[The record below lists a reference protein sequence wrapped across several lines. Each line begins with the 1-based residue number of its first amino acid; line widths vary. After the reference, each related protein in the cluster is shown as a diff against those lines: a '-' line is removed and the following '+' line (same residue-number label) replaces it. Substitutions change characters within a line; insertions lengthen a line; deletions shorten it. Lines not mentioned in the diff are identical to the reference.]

1 MTTEAE
7 AEPIVRISEPGA
19 AAVDRDGLTPRAFGI
34 GLVLCGLM
42 CVGLTYNRM
51 ITQGSFIGGGYYMD
65 RGALFVLFL
74 LVVAV
79 NPLLGAIRNR
89 FALTRGELLAIY
101 TMFLILLPAW
111 VMTKPVILY
120 TTGVTYH
127 ATPEL
132 RHIEAVPPHLLPWLV
147 PQGAETVK
155 DLYEGLPRGGSIP
168 WLGWVLP
175 LWSWG
180 SFLIVLFIVLICLGV
195 LMRRQWEE
203 HERFAFPLMQVPLAM
218 LESGKGRIA
227 PVLRS
232 RLLAAGFAIPSV
244 VGTLRGLRYYFPN
257 IPIIN
262 LGTHVRIFRR
272 TMVLPFKVHF
282 LVLAY
287 SFFINLDVSLSLW
300 VINLVTKVIRGTLAM
315 VGAGQTWGVSGVVG
329 RYSSQ
334 GSEFLALMGMGYI
347 LALAAYSLYVARGHL
362 RQVWERIRGRASR
375 LRDSDE
381 IVSYRSAALGIA
393 LGVSYLGLW
402 LYQAGISP
410 PLVLFLLVSSLIVF
424 FVMAR
429 IVSETGFVATYS
441 PLNPSEFVVCAVG
454 SSAFG
459 PTGLATL
466 GISYVWT
473 MTRRNTLMPHA
484 MGAHSAGARNRK
496 EAGACLGNGSG
507 AGPGARRHGLHD
519 VALGVFPWRCEHRLS
534 LVQQRERRGFAVR
547 RVHRTPAAGTQPG
560 LHDGF
565 PLYGPGYRGCR
576 PADSA
581 QDASALVAVPSGRA
595 AFEYGVVHGLV
606 RIQRVP
612 GVGHQG
618 DHSAGGRGGP
628 LPKDA
633 SVLHRDDPG
642 RGHLLGRLVGGKC
655 LYRSPQDLAVYGLLE
670 FIVSRASGAGKKVA
684 TRIAESSS
692 RYL

>member
-1 MTTEAE
+1 METVVAR
-7 AEPIVRISEPGA
+7 APNPPDPAPGNETDA
-19 AAVDRDGLTPRAFGI
+19 RDGLTPRAFVI
-34 GLVLCGLM
+34 GLVLCVLM

-65 RGALFVLFL
+65 RGALIVLFL

-79 NPLLGAIRNR
+79 NPLLGVIRSC

-132 RHIEAVPPHLLPWLV
+132 RHIEVVPPHMLPWLV
-147 PQGAETVK
+147 PQGEGVVR
-155 DLYEGLPRGGSIP
+155 DLYEGLPKGGSIP

-218 LESGKGRIA
+218 LEPGKGRIA
-227 PVLRS
+227 PVFRS
-232 RLLAAGFAIPSV
+232 RLLGAGFAVPSL
-244 VGTLRGLRYYFPN
+244 VGTLRGLRYYFPY
-257 IPIIN
+257 IPVIN

-287 SFFINLDVSLSLW
+287 SYFINLDVSLSLW
-300 VINLVTKVIRGTLAM
+300 VINLVTKVIRGALAM

-362 RQVWERIRGRASR
+362 RQVWEQVRGRASH

-381 IVSYRSAALGIA
+381 IVSYRSAMLGIV
-393 LGVSYLGLW
+393 LGLSYLGLW

-454 SSAFG
+454 SPAFG
-459 PTGLATL
+459 PAGLATL
-466 GISYVWT
+466 GMSYVWT

-484 MGAHSAGARNRK
+484 MGALRLAREIGRK
-496 EAGACLGNGSG
+496 RGLVWAMVAALTLGLVATGYTTLNLGYTHGGVNIDYPWFSNVNDAASPFDEFIG
-507 AGPGARRHGLHD
+507 RRLLEPSPVFTMGFLYTAMGTATA
-519 VALGVFPWRCEHRLS
+519 ALLILLRMRLPWWPFH
-534 LVQQRERRGFAVR
+534 
-547 RVHRTPAAGTQPG
+547 PAALPLSTVWYM
-560 LHDGF
+560 DWFGF
-565 PLYGPGYRGCR
+565 SVFLAWGIKAIILRVGGADLYRKAR
-576 PADSA
+576 PFFIGMILGEVMCSGGWSVVSA
-581 QDASALVAVPSGRA
+581 
-595 AFEYGVVHGLV
+595 FT
-606 RIQRVP
+606 
-612 GVGHQG
+612 
-618 DHSAGGRGGP
+618 
-628 LPKDA
+628 
-633 SVLHRDDPG
+633 
-642 RGHLLGRLVGGKC
+642 GRLKTWPFMG
-655 LYRSPQDLAVYGLLE
+655 YW
-670 FIVSRASGAGKKVA
+670 
-684 TRIAESSS
+684 SSS
-692 RYL
+692 

>member
-1 MTTEAE
+1 MTTEAVTD
-7 AEPIVRISEPGA
+7 PNVGIPEPGT

-34 GLVLCGLM
+34 GLVLCVLM

-74 LVVAV
+74 LVVAL
-79 NPLLGAIRNR
+79 NPLLGVIRNR

-132 RHIEAVPPHLLPWLV
+132 RHIEAVTPHLLPWLV

-168 WLGWVLP
+168 WMGWVLP

-195 LMRRQWEE
+195 LMRKQWEE

-227 PVLRS
+227 PVFRS
-232 RLLAAGFAIPSV
+232 RLLAAGFAIPSL
-244 VGTLRGLRYYFPN
+244 VGALRGLRYYFPN
-257 IPIIN
+257 IPVIN

-300 VINLVTKVIRGTLAM
+300 VINLVTKVIRGALAM

-362 RQVWERIRGRASR
+362 RQVWEQIHGRASR

-381 IVSYRSAALGIA
+381 IVSYRSAV
-393 LGVSYLGLW
+393 LGVVLGLSYLGLW

-454 SSAFG
+454 SPAFG

-484 MGAHSAGARNRK
+484 MGALRLAREIGRKRGLVWAMGA
-496 EAGACLGNGSG
+496 ALVLGLVSTGYTTLSLGYTHGGVNIDYPWFSNVNDAASPFDEFIG
-507 AGPGARRHGLHD
+507 RRLLEPSRVFTMGFLYT
-519 VALGVFPWRCEHRLS
+519 ALGIGVAALLILLRMRLPWWPFH
-534 LVQQRERRGFAVR
+534 
-547 RVHRTPAAGTQPG
+547 PAALPLSTVWYM
-560 LHDGF
+560 DWFGF
-565 PLYGPGYRGCR
+565 SVFLAWGIKAIILRVGGADLYRKAR
-576 PADSA
+576 PFFIGMILGEVICSGGWSVVSA
-581 QDASALVAVPSGRA
+581 
-595 AFEYGVVHGLV
+595 FT
-606 RIQRVP
+606 
-612 GVGHQG
+612 
-618 DHSAGGRGGP
+618 
-628 LPKDA
+628 
-633 SVLHRDDPG
+633 
-642 RGHLLGRLVGGKC
+642 GRLKTWPFMG
-655 LYRSPQDLAVYGLLE
+655 YW
-670 FIVSRASGAGKKVA
+670 
-684 TRIAESSS
+684 SSS
-692 RYL
+692 

>member
-1 MTTEAE
+1 MTTVAGTD
-7 AEPIVRISEPGA
+7 PNVGIPEPGA

-34 GLVLCGLM
+34 GLVLCVLM

-74 LVVAV
+74 LVLAV
-79 NPLLGAIRNR
+79 NPLLGVIRNR
-89 FALTRGELLAIY
+89 FALARGELLAIY
-101 TMFLILLPAW
+101 AMFLILLPAW

-147 PQGAETVK
+147 PQGAGTVK
-155 DLYEGLPRGGSIP
+155 NLYEGLPRGGSIP

-180 SFLIVLFIVLICLGV
+180 SFLIVLFIVLICMGV
-195 LMRRQWEE
+195 LMRKQWEE

-218 LESGKGRIA
+218 LESGEGRIA
-227 PVLRS
+227 PVFRS
-232 RLLAAGFAIPSV
+232 RLMAAGFAIPSL

-257 IPIIN
+257 IPTIN

-362 RQVWERIRGRASR
+362 RQVWEQIRGRASS
-375 LRDSDE
+375 LQDSDE
-381 IVSYRSAALGIA
+381 VVSYRSAALGVV
-393 LGVSYLGLW
+393 LGLSYLGLW

-454 SSAFG
+454 SAAFG

-484 MGAHSAGARNRK
+484 MGALRLAREIGRKRGLVWAMGA
-496 EAGACLGNGSG
+496 ALVLGLVATGYTTLSFGYTHGGVNIDYPWFSNVNDAASPFDEFIG
-507 AGPGARRHGLHD
+507 RRLLEPSPVFTMGFLYT
-519 VALGVFPWRCEHRLS
+519 ALGTGVAALLILLRMRLPWWPFH
-534 LVQQRERRGFAVR
+534 
-547 RVHRTPAAGTQPG
+547 PAALPLSTVWYM
-560 LHDGF
+560 DWFGF
-565 PLYGPGYRGCR
+565 SVFLAWGIKAIVLRVGGADLYRKAR
-576 PADSA
+576 PFFVGMILGEVICSGGWSVVSA
-581 QDASALVAVPSGRA
+581 
-595 AFEYGVVHGLV
+595 FT
-606 RIQRVP
+606 
-612 GVGHQG
+612 
-618 DHSAGGRGGP
+618 
-628 LPKDA
+628 
-633 SVLHRDDPG
+633 
-642 RGHLLGRLVGGKC
+642 GRLKTWPFMG
-655 LYRSPQDLAVYGLLE
+655 YW
-670 FIVSRASGAGKKVA
+670 
-684 TRIAESSS
+684 SSS
-692 RYL
+692 

>member
-1 MTTEAE
+1 MTTEAGTD
-7 AEPIVRISEPGA
+7 PNVGIPEPGA

-34 GLVLCGLM
+34 GLVLCVLM

-74 LVVAV
+74 LVLAV
-79 NPLLGAIRNR
+79 NPLLGVIRNR

-101 TMFLILLPAW
+101 AMFLILLPAW

-132 RHIEAVPPHLLPWLV
+132 RHIEAVPPHMLPWLV
-147 PQGAETVK
+147 PQGAGTVK
-155 DLYEGLPRGGSIP
+155 NLYEGLPRGGSIP

-180 SFLIVLFIVLICLGV
+180 SFLIVLFIVLICMGV
-195 LMRRQWEE
+195 LMRKQWEE

-218 LESGKGRIA
+218 LESGEGRIA
-227 PVLRS
+227 PVFRG
-232 RLLAAGFAIPSV
+232 RLMAAGFAIPSL

-257 IPIIN
+257 IPTIN

-362 RQVWERIRGRASR
+362 RQVWEQIRGRASS
-375 LRDSDE
+375 LQDSDE
-381 IVSYRSAALGIA
+381 VVSYRSAALGVV
-393 LGVSYLGLW
+393 LGLSYLGLW

-454 SSAFG
+454 SAAFG

-484 MGAHSAGARNRK
+484 MGALRLAREIGRKRGLVWAMGA
-496 EAGACLGNGSG
+496 ALVLGLVATGYMTLSFGYTHGGVNIDYPWFSNVNDAASPFDEFIG
-507 AGPGARRHGLHD
+507 RRLLEPSPVFTMGFLYT
-519 VALGVFPWRCEHRLS
+519 ALGTGVAALLILLRMRLPWWPFH
-534 LVQQRERRGFAVR
+534 
-547 RVHRTPAAGTQPG
+547 PAALPLSTVWYM
-560 LHDGF
+560 DWFGF
-565 PLYGPGYRGCR
+565 SVFLAWGIKAIVLRVGGADLYRKAR
-576 PADSA
+576 PFFVGMILGEVICSGGWSVVSA
-581 QDASALVAVPSGRA
+581 
-595 AFEYGVVHGLV
+595 FT
-606 RIQRVP
+606 
-612 GVGHQG
+612 
-618 DHSAGGRGGP
+618 
-628 LPKDA
+628 
-633 SVLHRDDPG
+633 
-642 RGHLLGRLVGGKC
+642 GRLKTWPFMG
-655 LYRSPQDLAVYGLLE
+655 YW
-670 FIVSRASGAGKKVA
+670 
-684 TRIAESSS
+684 SSS
-692 RYL
+692 